1 MTRCPLCTLDAPRS
15 EVHAHLVADHP
26 DHVRTWMDDTGRMRY
41 EVECPACGDKHMH
54 RVKPRGTD
62 PEFLKVFAGEIRLVA
77 FDMLLC
83 HVEAEHDE
91 DSERSSTEGGQPFP
105 TAGPG
110 GGRGRPGD
118 GVVPLPPGMP
128 APTPGPFDR
137 PRRGV
142 DVKTW
147 KPDKEDR

>member
-1 MTRCPLCTLDAPRS
+1 MRCPLCSFDGPRS
-15 EVHAHLVADHP
+15 QVHAHLVDDHA

-41 EVECPACGDKHMH
+41 EVTCPVCGDAHMH
-54 RVKPRGTD
+54 RVKPRGSD
-62 PEFLKVFAGEIRLVA
+62 PEFLRVFADEIRLVA

-83 HVEAEHDE
+83 HVEAEHAPE
-91 DSERSSTEGGQPFP
+91 AAAAEAQPGAPFP
-105 TAGPG
+105 AAGPG

-128 APTPGPFDR
+128 APAPGPLDR
-137 PRRGV
+137 VGGV